1 MLPANET
8 LSSIETNQTDRD
20 PFIRSYLMNGEVSA
34 YRVET
39 KENFFE
45 YVARVMLQNGEELEF
60 LSFLLT
66 PVAATSLLLRL
77 QGCCCKKEEEEE

>member
-1 MLPANET
+1 
-8 LSSIETNQTDRD
+8 
-20 PFIRSYLMNGEVSA
+20 MNGEVSA

-39 KENFFE
+39 KENFSE

-77 QGCCCKKEEEEE
+77 